1 MGESTSATIPALE
14 GGSPVRAGA
23 PVPFFRAAISDA
35 DVQAVVDTLRSGWL
49 TLGPRTAE
57 FEAACAARLQAA
69 HAVATSSC
77 TAALFLALEALGVGP
92 GDEVV
97 VPSLTFAAS
106 VNTILHTGAEPVLAD
121 IETES
126 FGLDPDEVEALLGPR
141 TRGIVAVDYAGQ
153 PCRIRELR
161 ELARRHGLF
170 LLEDA
175 AHAFGAAL
183 DGIPVGSLADATA
196 FSFYATK
203 CITTGEGGLLTCGD
217 AALAERVRLLGH
229 HGMQRD
235 AWKRYSERGTWYYE
249 VDVPG
254 YKCNMTDVQAALGLS
269 QLGREAELRASRTE
283 VARSYARAFAAEPA
297 LELPGVRAG
306 AEHAWHL
313 YVVRLRRE
321 RLRIDRDA
329 FARAL
334 REEGIVPSVHFI
346 PYHRH
351 PVGRALALRRPL
363 PRTEDFAARCL
374 SLPLFPHMPA
384 RDRQDVVDAV
394 VKLLRHYAS

>member
-1 MGESTSATIPALE
+1 MSGAVPALE
-14 GGSPVRAGA
+14 GGTPVRGGE
-23 PVPFFRAAISDA
+23 PVPFFRTALTD
-35 DVQAVVDTLRSGWL
+35 DDLQAVTDTLRSGWL

-57 FEAACAARLQAA
+57 FEAACAARLGSR
-69 HAVATSSC
+69 HAVASSSC
-77 TAALFLALEALGVGP
+77 TASLFIGLRALGAGP
-92 GDEVV
+92 GDEVI
-97 VPSLTFAAS
+97 VPSFTFAAS

-121 IETES
+121 IETTS
-126 FGLDPDEVEALLGPR
+126 LGVDPEEVEALIGPR

-153 PCRIRELR
+153 PCRIDALQ
-161 ELARRHGLF
+161 ELARRRGLF

-183 DGIPVGSLADATA
+183 HGRPVGSLADATA

-203 CITTGEGGLLTCGD
+203 CITTGEGGMLTCAD
-217 AALAERVRLLGH
+217 DELARRVRLLGH

-235 AWKRYSERGTWYYE
+235 AWKRYTDQGSWYYE
-249 VDVPG
+249 IDLPG

-269 QLGREAELRASRTE
+269 QLGREPELRASRLDT
-283 VARSYARAFAAEPA
+283 ARFYSEALAGEAA
-297 LELPGVRAG
+297 LELPATRPG

-313 YVVRLRRE
+313 YVVRFRPE
-321 RLRIDRDA
+321 RLRVGRDVL
-329 FARAL
+329 ARAL

-351 PVGRALALRRPL
+351 PVGRGRELRRPL
-363 PRTEDFAARCL
+363 ARTDDVAARCL

-384 RDRQDVVDAV
+384 RDREDVVEAMH
-394 VKLLRHYAS
+394 KLLRHYAR